1 MALARRVNEPAL
13 ALQAHQALGITALC
27 RGDQTAAQ
35 WNIEQVAA
43 IYDPAR
49 HGVHSVLFG
58 QDPGVICKA
67 YGAVVLWLLGYPDTA
82 VEQCETAI
90 RMSDGL
96 SPTSQAIA
104 LYFASSVYQLCRDGP
119 RTSQR
124 AQQAIDISAEHGLPF
139 WLAGSTVLSGWALAE
154 TGSLSDGLA
163 RLQEG
168 LRQWRSTGSVTYET
182 YYLGLLG
189 EVSLRC
195 GDLEMAQRT
204 VDEALALAARTGEK
218 LYEAELYRLRGEI
231 MLAKSGDASI
241 DARDSAEQV
250 FQSSLEVANQQDVK
264 SLALRSAMSLARL
277 WLRFGKPSKAREILA
292 AVYESF
298 SEGFGAADLREAASL
313 LESGRLVAK

>member
-1 MALARRVNEPAL
+1 
-13 ALQAHQALGITALC
+13 
-27 RGDQTAAQ
+27 
-35 WNIEQVAA
+35 
-43 IYDPAR
+43 
-49 HGVHSVLFG
+49 
-58 QDPGVICKA
+58 
-67 YGAVVLWLLGYPDTA
+67 
-82 VEQCETAI
+82 
-90 RMSDGL
+90 
-96 SPTSQAIA
+96 
-104 LYFASSVYQLCRDGP
+104 
-119 RTSQR
+119 
-124 AQQAIDISAEHGLPF
+124 
-139 WLAGSTVLSGWALAE
+139 
-154 TGSLSDGLA
+154 
-163 RLQEG
+163 
-168 LRQWRSTGSVTYET
+168 
-182 YYLGLLG
+182 LLG